1 MGIKPLTKRERIYE
15 GKAKRLYATDKE
27 GYLIQEFR
35 DELLNTNGEVQAA
48 IPGKG
53 ESNNG
58 ISCFLF
64 QYLESY
70 HVPTHFVEQC
80 SPAEMV
86 IRKLTMIPIEVVMH
100 NIATAKLAKTF
111 ALSEGSS
118 LNYPI
123 LEYFLKNDKLN
134 DPMINEHHALALG
147 YAEPDEMRTI
157 SRLASKINA
166 ILKSYFERRGFLL
179 VGFKIEFGKLEN
191 RIYVGDEISI
201 DTCRLWDKKMN
212 RRLDVDRLRN
222 DPAGMEKLYRELC
235 DRLANTS

>member
-27 GYLIQEFR
+27 GYLVQEFR

-48 IPGKG
+48 ISGKG

-64 QYLESY
+64 HYLESS
-70 HVPTHFVEQC
+70 HVPTHFVEQY
-80 SPAEMV
+80 SPKEMV

-111 ALSEGSS
+111 ALPEGSS

-147 YAEPDEMRTI
+147 YAEPEEMR
-157 SRLASKINA
+157 
-166 ILKSYFERRGFLL
+166 GM
-179 VGFKIEFGKLEN
+179 LEN
-191 RIYVGDEISI
+191 TRVTLLSHQ
-201 DTCRLWDKKMN
+201 N
-212 RRLDVDRLRN
+212 
-222 DPAGMEKLYRELC
+222 
-235 DRLANTS
+235 